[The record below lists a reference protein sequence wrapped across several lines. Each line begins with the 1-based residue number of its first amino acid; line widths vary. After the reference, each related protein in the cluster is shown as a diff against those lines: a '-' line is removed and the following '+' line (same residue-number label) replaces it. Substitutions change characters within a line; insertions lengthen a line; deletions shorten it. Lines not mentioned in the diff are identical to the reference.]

1 MATPCPAPADGL
13 GEPTRRPAPLSERP
27 PITKLTPTRPS
38 RRGVSS
44 TMTVVERFAR
54 NLRRI
59 RTRRDLT
66 PLDFAGR
73 ADMPRPA
80 GSLLER
86 GARGARGGALR
97 DPGMETLIKLAGA
110 LEVPLSELVEGIE
123 WQPFPSPPPPS
134 AAGRFHFSQMERS

>member
-1 MATPCPAPADGL
+1 
-13 GEPTRRPAPLSERP
+13 
-27 PITKLTPTRPS
+27 
-38 RRGVSS
+38 
-44 TMTVVERFAR
+44 MTVVERFAR

-66 PLDFAGR
+66 QLDFAVR
-73 ADMPRPA
+73 ADMHRTEV
-80 GSLLER
+80 SLLER
-86 GARGARGGALR
+86 ALR
-97 DPGMETLIKLAGA
+97 EPRMETLIKLAGA

>member
-54 NLRRI
+54 TLRRI

-66 PLDFAGR
+66 QLDFAVR
-73 ADMPRPA
+73 ADMHRTEV
-80 GSLLER
+80 SLLER
-86 GARGARGGALR
+86 ALR
-97 DPGMETLIKLAGA
+97 EPRMETLIKLAGA
-110 LEVPLSELVEGIE
+110 LEVPLSELV
-123 WQPFPSPPPPS
+123 
-134 AAGRFHFSQMERS
+134 